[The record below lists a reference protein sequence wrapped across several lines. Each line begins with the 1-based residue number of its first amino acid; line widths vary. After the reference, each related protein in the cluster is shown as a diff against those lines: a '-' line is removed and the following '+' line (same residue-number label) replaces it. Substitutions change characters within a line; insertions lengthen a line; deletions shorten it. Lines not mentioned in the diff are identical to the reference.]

1 MNKEDCVSL
10 EVAKILKEKGFNW
23 PCEYFYAKIYDRIIS
38 IRGDDLSEATYKYIG
53 KENILVPSLWD
64 THKWLREEHNII
76 VGIICNSTSEW
87 YYSISVFNSV
97 ACTVMYASE
106 KPYKS
111 YEEALNNGI
120 LKALKF

>member
-1 MNKEDCVSL
+1 MNKEDYVSL
-10 EVAKILKEKGFNW
+10 EVAKLLKEKGFNW
-23 PCEYFYAKIYDRIIS
+23 PCEHFYAKIYDRIIS
-38 IRGDDLSEATYKYIG
+38 TNGGRYSKVTYEYLEKGD
-53 KENILVPSLWD
+53 ILIPSLWD
-64 THKWLREEHNII
+64 TYKWLREEHNII

-97 ACTVMYASE
+97 ACTTLMYSDIPC
-106 KPYKS
+106 KT

>member
-1 MNKEDCVSL
+1 MNREDYVSL
-10 EVAKILKEKGFNW
+10 EVAKILKEKGFNE

-38 IRGDDLSEATYKYIG
+38 IRGDDLSEATYEYIG

-64 THKWLREEHNII
+64 THKWLRDKHNISI
-76 VGIICNSTSEW
+76 SVTCHTTNEW
-87 YYSISVFNSV
+87 YYSVRVFNSV
-97 ACTVMYASE
+97 ACTVMYVSE

>member
-1 MNKEDCVSL
+1 MKDYVSL
-10 EVAKILKEKGFNW
+10 EIAKILKEKGFNL

-38 IRGDDLSEATYKYIG
+38 IRGGLYSKVTYEYLEKG
-53 KENILVPSLWD
+53 DILIPSLWD
-64 THKWLREEHNII
+64 THKWLRDKYNIS
-76 VGIICNSTSEW
+76 ICVTCHTTNEW
-87 YYSISVFNSV
+87 YYSIRVFNSV

-111 YEEALNNGI
+111 YEEALSNGI